1 VKSSSWSRP
10 PASEFRLLRV
20 ATRGTRCM
28 FQSPTRRAASNPR
41 SIQPQT
47 PVHRTSKA
55 GLPSRSTGKR
65 PRYWVRSRDFRF
77 APSYLVT
84 VMRLICV
91 YDTCYITT
99 GGLHSRSRIARVTL
113 CCYSISMCD
122 GERCLS
128 PSLIPYAKLRYL
140 RASAEDWS
148 GITQTAGFDVLICR
162 KLVPRT
168 FENSR
173 ILKRY

>member
-1 VKSSSWSRP
+1 MPRARLAEITLLHLTHTHTPVLSFCAGACGEVIVCVKPSSWSRP
-10 PASEFRLLRV
+10 LASEFRLLRV

-41 SIQPQT
+41 SIQPKP

-65 PRYWVRSRDFRF
+65 PRCWARSRDFRF
-77 APSYLVT
+77 APSCLVT
-84 VMRLICV
+84 VMRLMCV
-91 YDTCYITT
+91 YDICYITT
-99 GGLHSRSRIARVTL
+99 AACIPARITRVTL

-128 PSLIPYAKLRYL
+128 LSCAKLRCL
-140 RASAEDWS
+140 R
-148 GITQTAGFDVLICR
+148 
-162 KLVPRT
+162 
-168 FENSR
+168 
-173 ILKRY
+173 